1 MTFNVLVG
9 IAAVLWLL
17 SVVACVLALRWSSIP
32 RRFWAAI
39 ILSGVALIIGY
50 LGITRFH
57 VVASETVNGQLRWRF
72 DSKWFF
78 IATLVLGAITLGYT
92 LWKRAGSAT
101 VA

>member
-9 IAAVLWLL
+9 IAAGLWLL
-17 SVVACVLALRWSSIP
+17 SVVACVMALRWSSEP

-50 LGITRFH
+50 LGMTRFH
-57 VVASETVNGQLRWRF
+57 IVASEPVNGQLRWRF
-72 DSKWFF
+72 DSHWFF
-78 IATLVLGAITLGYT
+78 IATLVFGAFTLANT
-92 LWKRAGSAT
+92 LWKKTRSAS